1 MKIAQSLLT
10 IYFERLLCI
19 MIKFHVV
26 EETKDVLLH
35 FVQDFGLIYSFLTAK
50 CTCIDISLLIDY
62 STHFKDVIRYYYSQL
77 SSVSA

>member
-10 IYFERLLCI
+10 IYFQRLLST

-35 FVQDFGLIYSFLTAK
+35 FVQDFRSNLRFVDS
-50 CTCIDISLLIDY
+50 
-62 STHFKDVIRYYYSQL
+62 
-77 SSVSA
+77 